1 MIEKMFEKCE
11 IQTNVDYLKNKEYYD
26 RQAKKIVFTGPIDE
40 YYSYRYGAL
49 EYRTLRFET
58 QKIDI
63 DNYQGVAVVNYTDC
77 EPKYTRIIEHKHFSM
92 GTQPYTIISKEYP
105 VDWKEGMEPYYP
117 INDEK
122 NMQLYQ
128 QYIQLAQRDKK
139 IIFGGRL
146 GLYCYMDMDVTIK
159 EAMQMWKQILE
170 EEKE

>member
-1 MIEKMFEKCE
+1 
-11 IQTNVDYLKNKEYYD
+11 
-26 RQAKKIVFTGPIDE
+26 
-40 YYSYRYGAL
+40 
-49 EYRTLRFET
+49 
-58 QKIDI
+58 
-63 DNYQGVAVVNYTDC
+63 
-77 EPKYTRIIEHKHFSM
+77 
-92 GTQPYTIISKEYP
+92 
-105 VDWKEGMEPYYP
+105 MEPYYP